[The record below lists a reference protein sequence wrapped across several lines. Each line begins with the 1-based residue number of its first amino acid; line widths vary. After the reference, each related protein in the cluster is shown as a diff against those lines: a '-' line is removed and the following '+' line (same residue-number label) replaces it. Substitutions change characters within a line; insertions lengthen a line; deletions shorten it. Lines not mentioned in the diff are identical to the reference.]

1 MTITLTGMSIDA
13 RRYDLYR
20 SQESIHSSGERSDPR
35 AVAPDRR
42 FDRPAALRAQPA
54 GLSRPPARVGADG
67 SVLEANRH
75 GSAQVSATAIAA
87 ENDRVSGVPAFAGG
101 KDLLWGEHLADISA
115 MLTARPMS

>member
-20 SQESIHSSGERSDPR
+20 SQESIHPYGERSH

>member
-1 MTITLTGMSIDA
+1 MVRCWRRTGTGA
-13 RRYDLYR
+13 
-20 SQESIHSSGERSDPR
+20 
-35 AVAPDRR
+35 
-42 FDRPAALRAQPA
+42 AALMSPRSCP
-54 GLSRPPARVGADG
+54 D
-67 SVLEANRH
+67 